1 MDCVNEIGVDEL
13 NQIKLMAIAVRG
25 SKVKDFDEFLD
36 SLEGVS
42 ESITPEEEESLHE
55 KNMKAL
61 KG

>member
-1 MDCVNEIGVDEL
+1 
-13 NQIKLMAIAVRG
+13 MATAVRG